1 MHPPLPG
8 TSHLPLTLPLP
19 APAIQSKSSQHI
31 SQDEP
36 CPLTSI
42 SSSELCEIYRACVET
57 TLFPDAVAGRF
68 ERYEQALRR
77 QTSPEE
83 VNYLRLQFKSP
94 VDRVVQLILDAE
106 TEDEVETILRQM
118 HPPVA
123 VLYRERLRDVQEFLQ
138 ELPRKAPVVRLT
150 GSWSDTLRAL
160 LIGSYSRYLAA
171 MEA

>member
-1 MHPPLPG
+1 MTIAIGIDVGSGVMREL
-8 TSHLPLTLPLP
+8 LTLRRGRTGFADIP
-19 APAIQSKSSQHI
+19 AVPGAVVY
-31 SQDEP
+31 DFEG
-36 CPLTSI
+36 
-42 SSSELCEIYRACVET
+42 RDDT
-57 TLFPDAVAGRF
+57 TLFPDAVASRF

-138 ELPRKAPVVRLT
+138 ELPHKAPVVRLT